1 MPLLIVQSS
10 AETVRSSM
18 SGGSRARRERL
29 CLLCP
34 YVFRA
39 TSSSP
44 SSSRPPTRKPAAVT
58 GCEPPLTR
66 ESMMPTYTA
75 MEMMICCA
83 ARALEDGR
91 TVAVGTGVPCAA
103 AMLAQRTH
111 APRLTI
117 VFEAGGIAPQLP
129 TMPISVG
136 DSRTFYRA
144 VMATS
149 MADVMETCQRGM
161 IDYTFLGGAQIDAH
175 GNLNSTMIGSDHSR
189 PHVRLPGSGG
199 ANDLASLCWRI
210 LVVTNHDR
218 RRFVE
223 KVDFL
228 TTPGY
233 LKGPGAREAAGLP
246 AGTGPYR
253 VITDLAVMGYD
264 EVTKRM
270 QVRSLHPGITLDQV
284 RAATGFEL
292 GRLDTLTI
300 TPPPTDEEL
309 RILHEEVD
317 PHRYVL
323 GRG

>member
-1 MPLLIVQSS
+1 MP
-10 AETVRSSM
+10 E
-18 SGGSRARRERL
+18 
-29 CLLCP
+29 
-34 YVFRA
+34 
-39 TSSSP
+39 
-44 SSSRPPTRKPAAVT
+44 
-58 GCEPPLTR
+58 
-66 ESMMPTYTA
+66 YTA
-75 MEMMICCA
+75 MELMICCA

-103 AMLAQRTH
+103 TMLAQRIH

-117 VFEAGGIAPQLP
+117 VFEAGGVAPQLP

-136 DSRTFYRA
+136 DSRTFFRA
-144 VMATS
+144 AMATS

-161 IDYTFLGGAQIDAH
+161 IDYTFLGGAQIDAY
-175 GNLNSTMIGSDHSR
+175 GNLNSTIIGADHAR
-189 PHVRLPGSGG
+189 PRVRLPGSGG

-223 KVDFL
+223 KLDFL

-233 LKGPGAREAAGLP
+233 LTGPGAREAAGLP

-264 EVTKRM
+264 EISKRM
-270 QVRSLHPGITLDQV
+270 QVRSLHPGATLEQV

-292 GRLDTLTI
+292 GVLQPLAITAAPLD
-300 TPPPTDEEL
+300 DEL
-309 RILHEEVD
+309 RILREEVD

-323 GRG
+323 GRC